1 MATIS
6 DLIPGVVKLLGNR
19 GDVAALAVQ
28 AIADSVIEITNNYP
42 FEELRETGPLV
53 QFTAGINQY
62 QPSFFV
68 QPPPSLGVQHVWNK
82 LVSWFFYLQPPVNL
96 STIGSIGY
104 ANPGYNLRFR
114 DIEDLE
120 VLANTLS
127 LPQFWSQLGNGF
139 LYVAA
144 TPNLAYYTYQRYQYL
159 HPFTFPATGFD
170 AILITELWWDI
181 FQYAAAERVAL
192 DLRMQDVADRM
203 HNKLW
208 GDPEFQRSSGGRGQ
222 PGLIARRISQT
233 QKNQARSTRSVRMIG
248 RQGY

>member
-1 MATIS
+1 MATLG
-6 DLIPGVVKLLGNR
+6 DLTSGVVQLLGNR
-19 GDVAALAVQ
+19 GDVAALATQ
-28 AIADSVIEITNNYP
+28 ALADSIIEITNNYP

-53 QFTAGINQY
+53 QFTPGVNQY
-62 QPSFFV
+62 LPSTFV
-68 QPPPSLGVQHVWNK
+68 QPAGGGNPQHVWNK

-104 ANPGYNLRFR
+104 ANPGYNIRFR

-144 TPNLAYYTYQRYQYL
+144 TPNLAYFTYQRYQYL
-159 HPFTFPATGFD
+159 HPFTFPATPFNVV
-170 AILITELWWDI
+170 LITELWWDI

-192 DLRMQDVADRM
+192 KLRMQDVADRM
-203 HNKLW
+203 HSKLY
-208 GDPEFQRSSGGRGQ
+208 GDPEFQRSSGGRGE

-233 QKNQARSTRSVRMIG
+233 QKNQSRSTRSVRMIG

>member
-1 MATIS
+1 MANTIAT
-6 DLIPGVVKLLGNR
+6 LVPAVVQLLGNR
-19 GDVAALAVQ
+19 GDVAALATQ
-28 AIADSVIEITNNYP
+28 AIADSIVEISNNYP

-53 QFTAGINQY
+53 QFSPGVNQY
-62 QPSFFV
+62 LPSFFV
-68 QPPPSLGVQHVWNK
+68 QPSGNHVWNK

-104 ANPGYNLRFR
+104 ANPGYNIRFR

-144 TPNLAYYTYQRYQYL
+144 TPNLPYFTYQRYQFL
-159 HPFTFPATGFD
+159 HPFTQPVALNTD
-170 AILITELWWDI
+170 PILITQLWFDI
-181 FQYAAAERVAL
+181 FEYAAAERVAL
-192 DLRMQDVADRM
+192 KLRMQDVADRM
-203 HNKLW
+203 HQKLY
-208 GDPEFQRSSGGRGQ
+208 GDPEFQRSSGGRGE

-233 QKNQARSTRSVRMIG
+233 QKNQSRSTRSVRMIG

>member
-1 MATIS
+1 MATIV
-6 DLIPGVVKLLGNR
+6 DLVPAVVKLLGNR
-19 GDVAALAVQ
+19 GDVAALATQ
-28 AIADSVIEITNNYP
+28 AIADSIIEITNNYP

-53 QFTAGINQY
+53 QFTAGQNQY
-62 QPSFFV
+62 VPSFFV
-68 QPPPSLGVQHVWNK
+68 QPPIGGITHVWNK

-144 TPNLAYYTYQRYQYL
+144 TPNLPYFTYQRYQWL
-159 HPFTFPATGFD
+159 HPFTSPAALNSDPVYVTQ
-170 AILITELWWDI
+170 LWWDI
-181 FQYAAAERVAL
+181 FEYAAAERVAL
-192 DLRMQDVADRM
+192 KLRMQDVADRM
-203 HNKLW
+203 HNKLY
-208 GDPEFQRSSGGRGQ
+208 GDPEFQRSSGGRGE

-233 QKNQARSTRSVRMIG
+233 QKNQSRSTRSVRMIG